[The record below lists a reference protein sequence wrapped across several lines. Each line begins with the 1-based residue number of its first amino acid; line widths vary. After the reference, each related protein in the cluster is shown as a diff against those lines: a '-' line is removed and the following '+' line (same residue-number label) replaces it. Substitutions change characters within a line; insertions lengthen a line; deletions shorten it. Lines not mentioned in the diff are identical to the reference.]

1 VTASIAGALAAS
13 TALRLGA
20 SGDERP
26 ASRRVLIDTIAGGST
41 VTVLD
46 RNPDCAACQGIL
58 EQPVVVRTRNRWAL
72 APEMSEAGQSLGQ
85 VLRLSDPLLTGYE
98 CAQCGAL
105 PEAARYLDRRAADF
119 DDSIAMCPRCAA
131 PSVRIEVRQRFE
143 LGELVERFGHR
154 PVPAKF
160 ALADIGGRTVCFD
173 FEEG

>member
-1 VTASIAGALAAS
+1 MTASIAGAIAAS

-20 SGDERP
+20 TGDERP

-46 RNPDCAACQGIL
+46 RNADCAACQGML
-58 EQPVVVRTRNRWAL
+58 DQPAVVRTRNRWAL
-72 APEMSEAGQSLGQ
+72 APEMSEAGHALGQ

-119 DDSIAMCPRCAA
+119 DDSIATCPRCAKPA
-131 PSVRIEVRQRFE
+131 VRIEIRQRFE
-143 LGELVERFGHR
+143 LGELVERFGTR

>member
-1 VTASIAGALAAS
+1 
-13 TALRLGA
+13 
-20 SGDERP
+20 
-26 ASRRVLIDTIAGGST
+26 VLIDTISGGST

-46 RNPDCAACQGIL
+46 RNADCVACQGMP

-72 APEMSEAGQSLGQ
+72 APEMSDMGHALGE
-85 VLRLSDPLLTGYE
+85 VLRLSDPLVTGYD

-105 PEAARYLDRRAADF
+105 PEAARYLGRRAADF
-119 DDSIAMCPRCAA
+119 DDSIATCPRCAKPA
-131 PSVRIEVRQRFE
+131 VRIEIRQRFE
-143 LGELVERFGHR
+143 LRELVERFGTR